1 MGWLEGKVAI
11 VTGAGRMR
19 GIGRA
24 VALRLAQEGAD
35 VAVTAIGRPTEEF
48 PQAEREAGWRGVESV
63 AEEIEGLDRR
73 ALALDV
79 DVTDAA
85 QVRDMVK
92 RTQAE
97 LGRIDVLVSNAG
109 LAIVSGKRSLWEMD
123 DEEWRREVDVNLNG
137 VYLCCKAVA
146 AVLVERGEGGKIVNV
161 SSSAGRRAQPQ
172 YGGYTPAKFGVIG
185 LTQMLAKELAPH
197 RVNVNAVCP
206 GSTDTDMMDGTFRR
220 TGERMGIPFE
230 MVKQGVKRFIP
241 LGRQADPAEIA
252 AVVAYLASPQ
262 ADYITGQAI
271 SVDGGLVM
279 S

>member
-1 MGWLEGKVAI
+1 MAWLEGKVAI
-11 VTGAGRMR
+11 VTGAARMR

-24 VALRLAQEGAD
+24 VALRLAGEGAD
-35 VAVTAIGRPTEEF
+35 VAVTAIRRPPDEL
-48 PQAEREAGWRGVESV
+48 PQHEREAGWRGVESV
-63 AEEIEGLDRR
+63 AAEIERLGQR
-73 ALALDV
+73 ALPIDV
-79 DVTDAA
+79 NVTDAE
-85 QVRDMVK
+85 QVRAMVE

-97 LGRIDVLVSNAG
+97 LGRIDILVSNAG
-109 LAIVSGKRSLWEMD
+109 LAIVSGKKSLWEMD

-137 VYLCCKAVA
+137 VYQCCKAVA
-146 AVLVERGEGGKIVNV
+146 AALVKRDEGGKIINM
-161 SSSAGRRAQPQ
+161 SSLAGRQAQPQ
-172 YGGYTPAKFGVIG
+172 YGGYTPAKFAVIG

-197 RVNVNAVCP
+197 RINVNAVCP

-230 MVKQGVKRFIP
+230 MVKEGVKAFIP
-241 LGRQADPAEIA
+241 LGRQAEPAEIA

-262 ADYITGQAI
+262 ADYMTGQAI

>member
-11 VTGAGRMR
+11 VTGAARMR

-35 VAVTAIGRPTEEF
+35 VAVTAIGRTPAEF

-63 AEEIEGLDRR
+63 AEEIERLDRR

-79 DVTDAA
+79 DVTDAG

-92 RTQAE
+92 RTQAA
-97 LGRIDVLVSNAG
+97 LGSIDVLVNNAG

-161 SSSAGRRAQPQ
+161 SSSAGRLAQPQ
-172 YGGYTPAKFGVIG
+172 YGGYTPAKFAVIG

-230 MVKQGVKRFIP
+230 MVKQGVRQFIP

-252 AVVAYLASPQ
+252 AVVAYLASPH